1 MMIFRHKI
9 ILKKNLRTYFISIV
23 NLFSGYKAILVLLL
37 FITFSAAV
45 ELFGAEKLNRGLVA
59 YRSTENNV
67 KYVNISWRYLS
78 SDDPATQ
85 YNIYMAKVY
94 SSGTMQSYVKINDT
108 PVAGKSFYKYEDKN
122 LLAARYVLKEVVN
135 GEEKDSIGSYLMKGV
150 GEAGS
155 NYINIPMKQIVGDDA
170 WAYAPNDA
178 TAADLDGDGELE
190 LVIHRAGKGQ
200 DNANSGITDA
210 PVLQAYKLDG
220 TFLWEIDLGVNIREG
235 AHYTQFMVYDLD
247 GDGKAE
253 VVCKTA
259 EGSRDAVGTPVGKAY
274 FPEYKA
280 NYGFS
285 VNYNENAVY
294 RNSGGYILQ
303 GPEFLT
309 VFNGETGREVVTTE
323 YDPPRY
329 STWNN
334 GNEIPKLTQTGTEL
348 NSRWG
353 DNYGNRVDRFLACVA
368 NLGGENHSVVMCR
381 GYYTRTV
388 LVAYDFK
395 DGKLTR
401 RWKFDTWTGSGNTN
415 YAGQGNHNLRV
426 GDVDGDGYDEIVY
439 GSMTVDH
446 NGKGLYNTRLGHGDA
461 LHLSDYIPERPGMEV
476 MAVHESGGN
485 GTTLRD
491 ARTGEIIYQ
500 VRAEDTD
507 VGRGMGSDV
516 DPRSRGME
524 WWSSRTGGI
533 RSAETGEVVSNT
545 SVSMNMA
552 AWWDGDL
559 LREMQDGTGVTKTD
573 PVKNVRTTLLDAS
586 AECSSNNSTKAN
598 PCLAADV
605 IGDWREEVILRTIDN
620 KFVRIYLTTIPTDY
634 RFHTFLEDPV
644 YRMSVVYQNVA
655 YNQPTHTGFY
665 IGSDLENIFHPDNIT
680 ISDSS
685 YEVDP
690 VFDAISYR
698 WSTGETT
705 KKITLN
711 SADYSAGEENKVAL
725 EMNFRGYVFSDTL
738 TFRFLTTGVE
748 KLLSDNEIQLMK
760 NPVEEMLQLKFNISG
775 NFDLQV
781 FNSTGQLCLKQPV
794 NSSGTEIRSI
804 NVSDL
809 NRGVYILN
817 ITNDKQRYTVRFV
830 KK

>member
-122 LLAARYVLKEVVN
+122 LLAACYVLKEVIN

-155 NYINIPMKQIVGDDA
+155 NYITIPMKQIAGDDA

-220 TFLWEIDLGVNIREG
+220 TFLWEINLGVNIREG

-247 GDGKAE
+247 GDSKAE

-259 EGSRDAVGTPVGKAY
+259 EGSKDAVGTPVGKAY

-491 ARTGEIIYQ
+491 ARTGEVIFK
-500 VRAEDTD
+500 VPSSDD

-524 WWSSRTGGI
+524 WWSARTGGI
-533 RSAETGEVVSNT
+533 RSAVTGEVVSST

-573 PVKNVRTTLLDAS
+573 PVLNARTTLLDAS

-605 IGDWREEVILRTIDN
+605 TGDWREEVILRTSDN
-620 KFVRIYLTTIPTDY
+620 KNVRIYLTTVPTTY

-665 IGSDLENIFHPDNIT
+665 FGSDLEHIFQNKDIT
-680 ISDSS
+680 ITESNH
-685 YEVDP
+685 EVDP
-690 VFDAISYR
+690 VFDAVSYK

-711 SADYSAGEENKVAL
+711 SADYSAGQDNKVWL
-725 EMNFRGYVFSDTL
+725 DMNFRGYLFTDTL
-738 TFRFLTTGVE
+738 TFRFMTTGVD
-748 KLLSDNEIQLMK
+748 KLWAKNEIQLIE
-760 NPVEEMLQLKFNISG
+760 NPVKQILQLKFNISG
-775 NFDLQV
+775 KFNLQV
-781 FNSTGQLCLKQPV
+781 YNAAGQLCMQQPV
-794 NSSGTEIRSI
+794 STLRSSIQQV
-804 NVSDL
+804 NVADL
-809 NRGVYILN
+809 HKGVFLVN
-817 ITNDKQRYTVRFV
+817 ISNETHRYTIRFI
-830 KK
+830 KH